1 MKMGR
6 ERDIL
11 RWDIHTSLLR
21 ERIARTE
28 EAVASIQA
36 DGEVALSQ
44 RDRERV
50 ARLNRELADLR
61 RRLNGLGPSPRAKMG

>member
-11 RWDIHTSLLR
+11 RWDIHTSLLH

-28 EAVASIQA
+28 EAIVAIQA
-36 DGEVALSQ
+36 EGEVVLSQ

-50 ARLNRELADLR
+50 GRLNHELSDLR
-61 RRLNGLGPSPRAKMG
+61 WRVQSLGPSPRAKMG

>member
-21 ERIARTE
+21 ERIARVE
-28 EAVASIQA
+28 EAIADMLI
-36 DGEVALSQ
+36 DGEAALSQ

-50 ARLNRELADLR
+50 GRLNRELADLR
-61 RRLNGLGPSPRAKMG
+61 HRLSALGPSPRAKMG

>member
-28 EAVASIQA
+28 EAIAAIQVG
-36 DGEVALSQ
+36 GEVALSQ

-50 ARLNRELADLR
+50 GRLNRELADLR
-61 RRLNGLGPSPRAKMG
+61 RRLDSLGPSPRAKMG

>member
-21 ERIARTE
+21 ERIAHTE
-28 EAVASIQA
+28 EAIAAIQVE
-36 DGEVALSQ
+36 GEVVLSQ

-50 ARLNRELADLR
+50 VRLNRELTDLR
-61 RRLNGLGPSPRAKMG
+61 RRLNSLGPSPRAKMG

>member
-21 ERIARTE
+21 ERIARAE
-28 EAVASIQA
+28 DAIAAIQVNGEAT
-36 DGEVALSQ
+36 LSQ

-50 ARLNRELADLR
+50 GRLNRELADLR
-61 RRLNGLGPSPRAKMG
+61 RRLDSLGPSPRAKMG

>member
-11 RWDIHTSLLR
+11 RWDIHMSLLC

-28 EAVASIQA
+28 EAIAAIEVAGA
-36 DGEVALSQ
+36 AALSQ

-50 ARLNRELADLR
+50 GRLNRELTDLR
-61 RRLNGLGPSPRAKMG
+61 RRLNSLGPSPRAKMG

>member
-6 ERDIL
+6 ERAIL

-21 ERIARTE
+21 EHIARTE
-28 EAVASIQA
+28 EAIAAIQVA
-36 DGEVALSQ
+36 GEAALSQ

-50 ARLNRELADLR
+50 GRLNRELVDLR
-61 RRLNGLGPSPRAKMG
+61 RRLASLGPSPLAKMG

>member
-21 ERIARTE
+21 ERIVRTE
-28 EAVASIQA
+28 EAIAAIQA
-36 DGEVALSQ
+36 DGEAALSQ

-50 ARLNRELADLR
+50 GRLNRELADLR
-61 RRLNGLGPSPRAKMG
+61 HRLSALGPSPRAKMG

>member
-11 RWDIHTSLLR
+11 RWDIHTSLLGD
-21 ERIARTE
+21 RIARTE
-28 EAVASIQA
+28 EGLAAIQA
-36 DGEVALSQ
+36 DGEAVLSQ

-50 ARLNRELADLR
+50 SRLNRELSDLR
-61 RRLNGLGPSPRAKMG
+61 WRLHSLGPSPRAKMG